1 MCKRETVCECACVK
15 ESECVYVCVKERL
28 CVTRACVKESECVY
42 VCVKERDSLCKCVS
56 VCGRKNENEFIK
68 IERCRWC

>member
-1 MCKRETVCECACVK
+1 MCKRETVFVWECK
-15 ESECVYVCVKERL
+15 ESECVYVCE
-28 CVTRACVKESECVY
+28 
-42 VCVKERDSLCKCVS
+42 KERDSLCKRVS